1 MTDTREKYIWRPP
14 LVPALYVVLFMIVA
28 AIVAVARR

>member
-1 MTDTREKYIWRPP
+1 MSDTREKYIWRPP

-28 AIVAVARR
+28 VLVVVARR